1 MKSRAYA
8 GPADVAAL
16 QRFMAETWAATDGLG
31 CLHPGDIPHHLFSG
45 NKLFDPPDFCT
56 IWEDDDGIA
65 AFLLANATFKMN
77 DLQIRADLR
86 TPEIV
91 HDLVAHGESE
101 LLRLM
106 SLHGIEA
113 NEIYADC
120 DEQDEVL
127 TSVLGDLGY
136 VKSDDAPWV
145 VNRADL
151 SDLADPDIPEGFT
164 IRQVES
170 LDEADDLALVH
181 SASFGSTWTEETY
194 RTLMQTPGYA
204 IEHEWV
210 AIAPDGEY
218 AAFTVTWRDHLNQ
231 TGLFEPVGTH
241 ENHRRIGLGKALLL
255 TVLHAMADEGLDYG
269 IVCNSGTNPAAAGLY
284 QSAGFRPWRF
294 TNDWV
299 KQVPAATS

>member
-1 MKSRAYA
+1 MKSRPYA

-16 QRFMAETWAATDGLG
+16 QRFMAETWAASDGFG

-45 NKLFDPPDFCT
+45 NKLFDPTEFCT

-65 AFLLANATFKMN
+65 AFLLANATYKMN
-77 DLQIRADLR
+77 DLQIRPDLR
-86 TPEIV
+86 TKDWVRE
-91 HDLVAHGESE
+91 LVVHGESE
-101 LLRLM
+101 LLTRM
-106 SLHGIEA
+106 ALHGIESD
-113 NEIYADC
+113 EIYADC
-120 DEQDEVL
+120 DLEDTVL
-127 TSVLGDLGY
+127 AGVLEDLGY
-136 VKSDDAPWV
+136 VKSDDPPWV

-151 SDLADPDIPEGFT
+151 TDLEDPEIPDGYT

-170 LDEADDLALVH
+170 LDEAGDLALVH
-181 SASFGSTWTEETY
+181 SASFASTWTEDMY

-204 IEHEWV
+204 MEHEWV
-210 AIAPDGEY
+210 AIAADGEY
-218 AAFTVTWRDHLNQ
+218 AAFTVTWRDHLNR

-299 KQVPAATS
+299 KRVPAATN